1 MVSPTALVLAVA
13 LTLTLVQTP
22 NAQGVTFRASFDH
35 WLKAD
40 QAGGKSNPERVI
52 GGSLTPGKFG
62 QALLLDGN
70 SYLEFQPQGNV
81 PNGAGTVAVWFR
93 PDDWGRKTH
102 DNFLGFS
109 DNDVNA
115 LHFERSHPSGKLRIV
130 IGGPDTGKSWSIFSQ
145 QPLVNG
151 QWYHCAVTWDIPA
164 RRAELFVNGV
174 SEAVATEAGPLPTN
188 VPALLVGCGFGRM
201 SRAVVGALDEL
212 VILDHAADA
221 LEVQQIMDGSLSD
234 RDSVSLTGAGLQTV
248 IRPAESTV
256 TFGAT
261 GDCSLVAGPFS
272 ARVRVGEQEIALPQL
287 SAPDDL
293 PPIAAALGD
302 SEHRCFRGH
311 DGATGVETA
320 LHVQSQ
326 RDLAQALVWLEV
338 TNRTDQAIRVSE
350 MSLRAEGSEALMLP
364 EPLPRLR
371 IFTDNGSLCGS
382 GSHEL
387 ATPGAS
393 HNAAGALVITDP
405 DADWAA
411 SLSFASFQTATVS
424 NRVGVNDV
432 GAPDAVAATCSYPGG
447 YVLAPGKTLASEV
460 FEFSVHP
467 GGHAALEHWADTVM
481 AVGNLEPPRHCVSG
495 WNSWYA
501 YRLVISEDIVLDN
514 ARIIRD
520 RFAPL
525 GVKNIQIDH
534 GWQHRDIIGH
544 WVPNERFPRGLP
556 WLSDHLRDMGLSLGL
571 WSAVTSVSEF
581 SPEYEEHPEM
591 LAKDAGGKPFVS
603 WDKWYWEPHGATFA
617 VDPTSPAGAA
627 YYRDAGEKFRS
638 YGCTYLK
645 NDFQAHLMDAR
656 MKLHDPDVTLGA
668 PVWREFTR
676 LLREG
681 MGQDMAYM
689 ACNAPL
695 NLVAGL
701 CDAAWTHRDMG
712 NPAGNWEHMRGWTN
726 DFACRYHVSG
736 KFYWSDP
743 DYLQVGQGDEDENRV
758 RMVICALGG
767 GPAFLGDRLPD
778 LPEEKLRMLAKCLPS
793 YRRCARPVDLFARDE
808 YAQVWDLPVTTT
820 WGAWHVVGLLNLDEQ
835 NARVAVELE
844 DIGLAD
850 GQPLVIWD
858 FFEERLMGE
867 VSAEAGLEL
876 ALRVP
881 VFSTSC
887 RLLRIAPKLD
897 RPFVLSTDMH
907 LTQGGVELTDV
918 AWDAET
924 LTLSGIAHRMK
935 GMSGRVFVYVPDV
948 YAPAEGKA
956 EGNVL
961 AVPVEFGEAAEPWAV
976 RFAKAAR

>member
-1 MVSPTALVLAVA
+1 MGSPAGLFLTVLIALMLI
-13 LTLTLVQTP
+13 TP
-22 NAQGVTFRASFDH
+22 AHAQGVTFRASFDH

-40 QAGGKSNPERVI
+40 QAVGQSKPLRII
-52 GGSLTPGKFG
+52 GGRLSPGRFG

-70 SYLEFQPQGNV
+70 SYLEFQPEGNV
-81 PNGAGTVAVWFR
+81 PNDAGTVAVWFR
-93 PDDWGRKTH
+93 PDDWGRKTY

-130 IGGPDTGKSWSIFSQ
+130 LGGPDSGKSWSIYSQ

-151 QWYHCAVTWDIPA
+151 RWYHCAVAWDISA

-174 SEAVATEAGPLPTN
+174 SEAMATEAGPLPSN

-201 SRAVVGALDEL
+201 SRAAVGALDEL
-212 VILDHAADA
+212 VILDHAANA
-221 LEVQQIMDGSLSD
+221 LEVQQIMNGSLSD
-234 RDSVSLTGAGLQTV
+234 RDSVAVSGPGLQTV
-248 IRPAESTV
+248 VHTENGTV

-261 GDCSLVAGPFS
+261 GGCSLVAGPFS
-272 ARVRVGEQEIALPQL
+272 AHVRVGEQDLALNHL
-287 SAPDDL
+287 SAPEDL
-293 PPIAAALGD
+293 PPIAAALGESD
-302 SEHRCFRGH
+302 HRRFRGQA
-311 DGATGVETA
+311 GAAGLATA
-320 LHVQSQ
+320 LHVQAQ
-326 RDLAQALVWLEV
+326 RGKMQALVWLEV
-338 TNRTDQAIRVSE
+338 TNQNDQKVRVTE
-350 MSLRAEGSEALMLP
+350 MSLRAEGAEALMLP

-382 GSHEL
+382 GSRDL

-393 HNAAGALVITDP
+393 HSAAGALVITDP
-405 DADWAA
+405 EAAWAA
-411 SLSFASFQTATVS
+411 SMSFASFQTATVS
-424 NRVGVNDV
+424 NRVRVNNGGV
-432 GAPDAVAATCSYPGG
+432 PDAVAAVCSYPGG
-447 YVLAPGKTLASEV
+447 YVLDAGETLASEV
-460 FEFSVHP
+460 FEFSIHP

-481 AVGNLEPPRHCVSG
+481 AVGDLKPPRHCVSG

-501 YRLVISEDIVLDN
+501 YRLTVSEDIVLDN

-525 GVKNIQIDH
+525 GVSNIQIDH

-544 WVPNERFPRGLP
+544 WVPNERFPHGLP
-556 WLSDHLRDMGLSLGL
+556 WLSDRLREMGLSLGL
-571 WSAVTSVSEF
+571 WAAVTSVSEF
-581 SPEYEEHPEM
+581 SPEYQEHPEM
-591 LAKDAGGKPFVS
+591 LAKDAEGKPFVS
-603 WDKWYWEPHGATFA
+603 WDKWYWVPHGATLA

-627 YYRDAGEKFRS
+627 YYLDAGEKFRS

-645 NDFQAHLMDAR
+645 NDFQAHLIDPR
-656 MKLHDPDVTLGA
+656 MKLYDADMTLGA

-676 LLREG
+676 LLRQG

-743 DYLQVGQGDEDENRV
+743 DYLQIGQGDEDENRI

-778 LPEEKLRMLAKCLPS
+778 LPEQKLQMLAKCLPS
-793 YRRCARPVDLFARDE
+793 YQRCARPVDLFARDE
-808 YAQVWDLPVTTT
+808 YAQVWDLPVKTD
-820 WGAWHVVGLLNLDEQ
+820 WGDWHVVGLLNLDELD
-835 NARVAVELE
+835 ARVTIELA

-850 GQPLVIWD
+850 GQPVVIWD

-867 VSAEAGLEL
+867 IRAEEGLGL

-881 VFSTSC
+881 LSGTSC
-887 RLLRIAPKLD
+887 KLLRIAPKLE

-907 LTQGGVELTDV
+907 LTQGGVDLTDV
-918 AWDAET
+918 VWDGKA
-924 LTLSGIAHRMK
+924 LSLSGIAHRMK
-935 GMSGRVFVYVPDV
+935 GMSGRVFVYVPDGYV
-948 YAPAEGKA
+948 PAEGKA

-961 AVPVEFGEAAEPWAV
+961 AVPVEFDEAAKSWAV
-976 RFAKAAR
+976 KFAKAAR